1 MAVNMRKWPLQVNGV
16 SFDPNRKGNPMAD
29 TRTGSTDVLIVG
41 AGPVGLMLAA
51 ELQRHG
57 ATCRIVD
64 RAPQPTDKSKAVVVH
79 ARTLEHLDHLELEQ
93 SFLAH
98 GTTVH
103 AVSFFVQSKRVV
115 QLHFGGSDTRYP
127 FVLCIPQSTTENL
140 LGNRLAEAGL
150 QVERR
155 VEFIDFHQSDAGVT
169 SRLRHAS
176 GSVEEVE
183 SRYLC
188 GCDGSHSGVRE
199 GTGIAFT
206 GLSYEEEWIL
216 ADVQLQKNAF
226 FARDEVSIFAEPQ
239 HFLAIFP
246 LPGDR
251 WRLIAVRKIAD
262 PTEAAA
268 PATVEEFERLLLHH
282 TGRAIPV
289 FDPAWI
295 TPFRIGHKHAD
306 RLRAGRV
313 FLCGDAAHIHSQV
326 SGQGMNTGLQ
336 DAVNLGWKLGL
347 ACRGHAQPRL
357 LDTYEEERLPV
368 IRKVLL
374 GTDLA
379 TRAVTLR
386 HAVGQQTV
394 NMLAR
399 LLMEFEPV
407 HNYLTRTIAELSM
420 NYRTRGYTSSFYSEH
435 TERRAHR
442 LRHITLPGDH
452 APRAP
457 DLVILPDRKAVRLY
471 DLLRHVGHSVVF
483 MQGERQSD
491 LTGDEV
497 VGFARELH
505 TAFEDELHFIAVRLR
520 DTWKPTTFDFCLVED
535 VADEMHLAYD
545 AETPTVYV
553 IRPDNYIAFRSDW
566 GNRTALIPFLN
577 AYLR

>member
-1 MAVNMRKWPLQVNGV
+1 
-16 SFDPNRKGNPMAD
+16 MAD
-29 TRTGSTDVLIVG
+29 TRDTGSIDVLIIG

-64 RAPQPTDKSKAVVVH
+64 RAPEPTDKSKAVVVH
-79 ARTLEHLDHLELEQ
+79 ARTLEHLDHLEVEQ
-93 SFLAH
+93 SFLAR

-103 AVSFFVQSKRVV
+103 AVSFFVQSKRVT
-115 QLHFGGSDTRYP
+115 QLHFDSGDTRYP

-140 LGNRLAEAGL
+140 LGNRLAEAGM
-150 QVERR
+150 QVGRR
-155 VEFIDFHQSDAGVT
+155 VEFIDFRQDDAGVT
-169 SRLRHAS
+169 SRLRHAD
-176 GSVEEVE
+176 GSVEEVY

-188 GCDGSHSGVRE
+188 GCDGSHSTVRE
-199 GTGIAFT
+199 GVGITFT

-216 ADVQLQKNAF
+216 ADVQLQNAF
-226 FARDEVSIFAEPQ
+226 FARDEVSIFAEPH
-239 HFLAIFP
+239 HFLAVFP

-268 PATVEEFERLLLHH
+268 PATVEEFETLLLHH
-282 TGRAIPV
+282 TGSVIGV

-368 IRKVLL
+368 IRKVLS

-386 HAVGQQTV
+386 HAVPQQTV

-407 HNYLTRTIAELSM
+407 QNYLTRAISELGI
-420 NYRTRGYTSSFYSEH
+420 NYRTRGYISSFYAEH
-435 TERRAHR
+435 TERRPHR
-442 LRHITLPGDH
+442 PRHITLPGDH

-457 DLVILPDRKAVRLY
+457 HLLMLPDQKAIRLY
-471 DLLRHVGHSVVF
+471 DLLRHTGHSVVF
-483 MQGERQSD
+483 MQGEGQPD

-497 VGFARELH
+497 VGFARELY
-505 TAFEDELHFIAVRLR
+505 TAFGDELHFIGVRLR
-520 DTWKPTTFDFCLVED
+520 DTWKAATFDFVLVED
-535 VADEMHLAYD
+535 VADGMHLAYD
-545 AETPTVYV
+545 AEKPTVYV
-553 IRPDNYIAFRSDW
+553 IRPDGYIAFRSDW
-566 GNRTALIPFLN
+566 RDRTALAPFLN
-577 AYLR
+577 AYLC